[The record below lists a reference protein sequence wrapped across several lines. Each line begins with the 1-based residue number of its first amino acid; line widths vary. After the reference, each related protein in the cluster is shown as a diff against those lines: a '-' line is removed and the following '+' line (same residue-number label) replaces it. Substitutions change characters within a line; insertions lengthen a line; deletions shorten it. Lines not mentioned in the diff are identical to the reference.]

1 MAKNKKL
8 PPIHPGEMLREEFL
22 VPLNMKPEELAREIN
37 IPAKAMK
44 DICQEKKSL
53 TPEIICRLAIYFKMS
68 YDFWLGIQQDYER
81 ECLEDILEN
90 QERQIKKQI
99 NPLPASHLK
108 TNGRLRKNA

>member
-1 MAKNKKL
+1 MVKSKKL

-22 VPLNMKPEELAREIN
+22 VPLKMKPEDLAKEIN
-37 IPAKAMK
+37 VPAKIVK

-53 TPEIICRLAIYFKMS
+53 NPEIVCRLAIYFKMS

-90 QERQIKKQI
+90 QERQIKKEI
-99 NPLPASHLK
+99 KPLLQQLK
-108 TNGRLRKNA
+108 VNGRSRKHA